1 MVERSLAS
9 FVVLMAAMAFVT
21 RAWQVL
27 ALRTIQGLFAGYGS
41 LSLTMAAE
49 SSPRDRMP
57 QSIGLVQTAQR
68 LGPAVG
74 PVIGGALAALVGLRR
89 SFLATAA
96 FYAVGL
102 VIVFVLYDERATQA
116 APHSRDAAGRITF
129 KNVLAFRNF
138 ILLMAVIFAFQFVD
152 RSYGPVLPLYLER
165 VGVGSGHL
173 ALVAGVLFSIM
184 ACTGALGHHFCGKL
198 LRRYSLRAVI
208 AAGAATAALGS
219 GLFGAT
225 G

>member
-49 SSPRDRMP
+49 SSPRDLMP

-74 PVIGGALAALVGLRR
+74 PVIGGAAAALVGLRR
-89 SFLATAA
+89 
-96 FYAVGL
+96 AVL
-102 VIVFVLYDERATQA
+102 
-116 APHSRDAAGRITF
+116 
-129 KNVLAFRNF
+129 
-138 ILLMAVIFAFQFVD
+138 
-152 RSYGPVLPLYLER
+152 
-165 VGVGSGHL
+165 
-173 ALVAGVLFSIM
+173 
-184 ACTGALGHHFCGKL
+184 
-198 LRRYSLRAVI
+198 
-208 AAGAATAALGS
+208 AAGAGYGVGPVIGFVLV
-219 GLFGAT
+219 
-225 G
+225 